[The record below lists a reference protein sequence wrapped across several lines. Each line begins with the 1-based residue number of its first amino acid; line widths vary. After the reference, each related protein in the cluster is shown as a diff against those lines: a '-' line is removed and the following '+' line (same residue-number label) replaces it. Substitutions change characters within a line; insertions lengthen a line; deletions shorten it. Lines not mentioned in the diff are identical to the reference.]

1 MSGRSFDEN
10 YFDGILRQ
18 ALIDV
23 EDENTKESEAL
34 YHELENEP
42 AIKTSFFHRWRMKRL
57 IRSYEQSSTRGR
69 SFPVSRVALT
79 TAIALVIVFSSGVFA
94 NANISKFFQWLGF
107 YSEEYVDISLST
119 DYTRRIV
126 EATKAWQH
134 GSVYVP
140 GLIPDGYYLENINI
154 TNNIIAIEYTTNN
167 GNYFRYNMKT
177 LGDETLASV
186 DNKNSDYRKLKIRGY
201 DAIYFEN
208 REIKVLKFS
217 THEYFFTFTSN
228 TLGER
233 ELKKIA
239 ENVENSKNL
248 VVK

>member
-1 MSGRSFDEN
+1 
-10 YFDGILRQ
+10 
-18 ALIDV
+18 
-23 EDENTKESEAL
+23 
-34 YHELENEP
+34 
-42 AIKTSFFHRWRMKRL
+42 
-57 IRSYEQSSTRGR
+57 
-69 SFPVSRVALT
+69 
-79 TAIALVIVFSSGVFA
+79 
-94 NANISKFFQWLGF
+94 
-107 YSEEYVDISLST
+107 
-119 DYTRRIV
+119 
-126 EATKAWQH
+126 
-134 GSVYVP
+134 
-140 GLIPDGYYLENINI
+140 
-154 TNNIIAIEYTTNN
+154 
-167 GNYFRYNMKT
+167 MKT